1 MVTLYQGGR
10 TYAHHLQMKQHF
22 NRASA
27 EKKLQIIRAKVK
39 TRGGWQVMRQVGPRG
54 MTPFHDLVDWLG
66 GLPYEVAYGPEIR
79 QLYGTC
85 GFKLL
90 REDIRAEGMCS
101 YWLFEQTK
109 LPAHVHHRQMIE
121 RPRP

>member
-1 MVTLYQGGR
+1 MLDIVSSLSLIFSSR
-10 TYAHHLQMKQHF
+10 ES
-22 NRASA
+22 R
-27 EKKLQIIRAKVK
+27 R
-39 TRGGWQVMRQVGPRG
+39 
-54 MTPFHDLVDWLG
+54 
-66 GLPYEVAYGPEIR
+66 LPYEVAYGPEIR

>member
-1 MVTLYQGGR
+1 M
-10 TYAHHLQMKQHF
+10 
-22 NRASA
+22 
-27 EKKLQIIRAKVK
+27 
-39 TRGGWQVMRQVGPRG
+39 
-54 MTPFHDLVDWLG
+54 
-66 GLPYEVAYGPEIR
+66 AYGPEIR